1 MDKLKAAWAWIR
13 KWAWLLLAIAAF
25 ITGIIISI
33 AIASGRRKPGEI
45 EPVKKFV
52 QVATDKVDEI
62 EKEAEVKKAEV
73 TAVANENREVIDEI
87 KKDPE
92 PVRRRNKVAS
102 WIANNL

>member
-1 MDKLKAAWAWIR
+1 MDKLKVAWAWIR
-13 KWAWLLLAIAAF
+13 KWSWLLLAITAF

-45 EPVKKFV
+45 EPIKKFV

-102 WIANNL
+102 WIADNL